1 MSGKNYTKF
10 MEALNSKIK
19 AKFKIDDSTRN
30 EALKLFMLINQK
42 EAGGAFSELDQVLAK
57 QDLKL
62 FISYLIESSD

>member
-57 QDLKL
+57 
-62 FISYLIESSD
+62 